1 MESDDVI
8 VTTDGKDVATPED
21 LIAAIHDHQPGGT
34 MKVTYVRDGKSS
46 TTVEVTLAK
55 RPRQ

>member
-34 MKVTYVRDGKSS
+34 MKVTYVRDGKS